1 MSRKYCNLIILL
13 LTIFLLTDITSLQ
26 HPIVVAEYDI
36 NERQNYNEQEQ
47 NYNQQE
53 QSYNEQNYNYNYNEY
68 QNFQPII
75 KFDRPIVV
83 KAIEKSKN
91 QQDFSKIPGIP
102 GVDYPL
108 YHSVPPTSFS
118 CTHVPFVPGMY
129 ANVETGCQAYHICH
143 DGREGHQ
150 GASFLCT
157 NGTLFNQQEFA
168 CDWWYNVN
176 CADAPTLYRLN
187 ADPFL
192 NPYAPKEKQKLE
204 EFRKQIYSKIVVI

>member
-1 MSRKYCNLIILL
+1 M
-13 LTIFLLTDITSLQ
+13 
-26 HPIVVAEYDI
+26 VAEYDI

-53 QSYNEQNYNYNYNEY
+53 QSYNEQNYNYNEY

-118 CTHVPFVPGMY
+118 CAHVPFVPGMY
-129 ANVETGCQAYHICH
+129 ANLETGCQVSYFILHHTFFLFHI
-143 DGREGHQ
+143 
-150 GASFLCT
+150 FL
-157 NGTLFNQQEFA
+157 
-168 CDWWYNVN
+168 
-176 CADAPTLYRLN
+176 
-187 ADPFL
+187 
-192 NPYAPKEKQKLE
+192 
-204 EFRKQIYSKIVVI
+204 